1 MVSVRKTANRPEP
14 RDSADVVRWILRLE
28 LEGQSLKSRDVRIH
42 HPVLFKVAHRHFR
55 CWGEAL
61 RTAGI
66 DAEAVANRRK
76 WTIGRILRTI
86 HELHRRG
93 VALNY
98 ASAIQADYGVVQM
111 AAKLLGSW
119 DQALRTA
126 GYDPAQ
132 IRHARRPWTRNE
144 VLDLIRRRAA
154 AGLPIASYSVEPHSV
169 EVASRRIFGS
179 WRAALREAGFASAL
193 RRWPVWTKVSV
204 VEGILLRQQAGAPL
218 YCAAAAHEASHL
230 YDAARRLFG
239 KWEHALEIA
248 GIDPATV
255 RRRCPPWTRQSAL
268 AELRRRA
275 MAGGL
280 TLRPTMDPV
289 SLKRAC
295 RKYFG
300 SWAAALREAEW
311 NPPTRERTEAVG
323 RGPRQRRLL
332 TDCPA
337 DRLRLLTLACSHVLP
352 RLRRTR
358 ACPGQPR
365 KNRSCTSPIHF
376 AFGPGHILTALANR
390 TVPRA

>member
-1 MVSVRKTANRPEP
+1 MVNGKKTAALPVP

-28 LEGQSLKSRDVRIH
+28 LEGQSLKSRDVRVH

-76 WTIGRILRTI
+76 WTISRILRTI

-132 IRHARRPWTRNE
+132 IRHARRPWTRDE

-179 WRAALREAGFASAL
+179 WRAALREAGFSSAL

-218 YCAAAAHEASHL
+218 YCAAAANEASHL

-239 KWEHALEIA
+239 KWEHALAAA

-255 RRRCPPWTRQSAL
+255 RRRCPPWTPDTVL
-268 AELRRRA
+268 AELRRRRA
-275 MAGGL
+275 RGTL
-280 TLRPTMDPV
+280 TASPTMEPV

-295 RKYFG
+295 GKFFG
-300 SWAAALREAEW
+300 GWQRAIEAA
-311 NPPTRERTEAVG
+311 G
-323 RGPRQRRLL
+323 L
-332 TDCPA
+332 T
-337 DRLRLLTLACSHVLP
+337 V
-352 RLRRTR
+352 
-358 ACPGQPR
+358 
-365 KNRSCTSPIHF
+365 
-376 AFGPGHILTALANR
+376 
-390 TVPRA
+390 